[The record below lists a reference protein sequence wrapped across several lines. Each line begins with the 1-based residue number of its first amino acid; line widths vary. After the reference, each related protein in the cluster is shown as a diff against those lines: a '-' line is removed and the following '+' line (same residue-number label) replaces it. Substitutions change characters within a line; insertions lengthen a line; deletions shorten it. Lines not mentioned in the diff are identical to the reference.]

1 MDLLGVIGQ
10 AVFGSGFV
18 VAIDNLYSLIP
29 NLMDTTLVP
38 EDDLSRDP
46 SPFKSMTDV
55 ISDCKFCSP
64 LKQYNNL

>member
-46 SPFKSMTDV
+46 SPFK
-55 ISDCKFCSP
+55 
-64 LKQYNNL
+64 